1 MRSFQQIT
9 LRLPQDLAQRLAAHT
24 PPRKRNQ
31 FVVDLVRVE
40 LDRESRELQ
49 EAAMR
54 LSSLE
59 LGQVVDDSQWLALDG
74 DAAWG
79 EFDEKRFLE
88 ELDAQSGRRVK
99 AQSLKRQPK

>member
-1 MRSFQQIT
+1 MRSFQNLT
-9 LRLPQDLAQRLAAHT
+9 LRLPQDLAHRLAAHT
-24 PPRKRNQ
+24 PPRKRSQ
-31 FVVDLVRVE
+31 FVVELLRVE

-59 LGQVVDDSQWLALDG
+59 MGQVVDDSQWLALDD

-79 EFDEKRFLE
+79 EFDEKRLLE
-88 ELDAQSGRRVK
+88 ELGAQSGHRIK
-99 AQSLKRQPK
+99 APSLKRQAK